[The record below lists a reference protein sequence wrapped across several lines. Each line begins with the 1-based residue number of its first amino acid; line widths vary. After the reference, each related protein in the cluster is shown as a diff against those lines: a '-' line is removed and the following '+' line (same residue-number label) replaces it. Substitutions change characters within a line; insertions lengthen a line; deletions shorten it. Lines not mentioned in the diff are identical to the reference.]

1 MSDDPK
7 LGKTAMSA
15 ASRYWRAIAI
25 DAAGGRKI
33 DEIAPAKAFFLASFP
48 EFTVRSE
55 VPDTL
60 VQRQL
65 VHWMREDTPLTIS
78 EQNCQ
83 EVDIHEPLN
92 HDSNTRF
99 LAQLC
104 LKCFISSQIERV
116 CQRLANQ
123 FGEPHGFTCDDLLPF
138 VLDSDCRQYTGE
150 AKPQHSTSYQSLADQ
165 ILQSFDP
172 EQSNLANWTSRRVKH
187 HKELNSFLLEHGV
200 YLVSDWAILNDTTP
214 KQLER
219 IFSQFHQLARVE
231 IEEGK
236 QLLERYHAVYRTQRL
251 KQRQAGTKSLCSPPT
266 PEQLHQINP
275 MLSPTIVLA
284 KLQKMA
290 SRLREYRIYVRG
302 GSVAKETTDPTILAD
317 TLPYNSA
324 DTIDDQTEF
333 LQVYQQEFVSCL
345 DRAITQVTH
354 GRVTQ
359 LQNKDR
365 QKSQQFI
372 KALQLFHCQ
381 ELSMTEIARLVGLK
395 AQFQVSRLLKL
406 KAFRA
411 DIQRELLVLL
421 RDRIFAQAKLY
432 ANPQRLQ
439 TCYQQ
444 IEDALNEQI
453 TIVIQEPEIE
463 ASTATIKRNKTPSSL
478 FTQRV
483 CHYLDRRNNLP

>member
-25 DAAGGRKI
+25 NAAGGHKI
-33 DEIAPAKAFFLASFP
+33 DEIPSARAFFLISFP

-236 QLLERYHAVYRTQRL
+236 QRYHAVYRTQRL